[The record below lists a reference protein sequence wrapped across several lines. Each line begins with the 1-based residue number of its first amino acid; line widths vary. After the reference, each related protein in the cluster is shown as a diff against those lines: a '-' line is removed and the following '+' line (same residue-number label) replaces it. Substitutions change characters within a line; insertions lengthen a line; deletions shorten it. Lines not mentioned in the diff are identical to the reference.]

1 MATFFYDGDADLEYL
16 RDIPIGLVG
25 YGNQGRAHAMN
36 LRDSGLSVLVGSA
49 PGGNARE
56 RATTDG
62 FTAYSIPQVVAEC
75 DALAIMLP
83 DEVMASVYTQQIEPY
98 LKSKMTFIFAHG
110 FVVRHKLLRFPDD
123 ADILLCAPTGPGR
136 QLRSLYEQGDG
147 LPALVAVGQD
157 GSGLGWNRV
166 LAYARGIGCT
176 RAGVIKTTFEEET
189 VTDLYCEQAV
199 LCGGMPELIKTAFET
214 LVDRGYQP
222 ELAYISCLK
231 EVKLIADL
239 LFTHGIDGMRA
250 AISTTAKYGSAL
262 AGPKLVN
269 ASTKNGL
276 EELLTEIESGRF
288 ARSFLDDTANG
299 SQAIRD
305 LTAAEKHSRIART
318 GRALSERLRF

>member
-1 MATFFYDGDADLEYL
+1 MATFFYDKDANLEEL
-16 RDIPIGLVG
+16 RDLPIGLIG

-36 LRDSGLSVLVGSA
+36 LRDSGLNVLVGST
-49 PGGNARE
+49 PDGKARS
-56 RATTDG
+56 RANEDG
-62 FTAYSIPQVVAEC
+62 FAPYTIPQVVQEC

-83 DEVMASVYTQQIEPY
+83 DEVIQNVYAEQIEPY
-98 LKSKMTFIFAHG
+98 LKSRMAFIFAHG
-110 FVVRHKLLRFPDD
+110 FIVRHKLVRFPDD

-136 QLRSLYEQGDG
+136 QLRSLYEAGSG
-147 LPALVAVGQD
+147 LPALIAVEQD
-157 GSGLGWNRV
+157 ASGLGWNRV

-199 LCGGMPELIKTAFET
+199 LCGGMPELIKAAFET

-239 LFTHGIDGMRA
+239 LFTQGVDGMRA

-269 ASTKNGL
+269 ASTQNGL
-276 EELLTEIESGRF
+276 GELLSEIESGRF
-288 ARSFLDDTANG
+288 AQSFMEDTKNG
-299 SQAIRD
+299 SHTIRD
-305 LTAAEKHSRIART
+305 LMTSEKHSRIART
-318 GRALSERLRF
+318 GRELAEKLNF